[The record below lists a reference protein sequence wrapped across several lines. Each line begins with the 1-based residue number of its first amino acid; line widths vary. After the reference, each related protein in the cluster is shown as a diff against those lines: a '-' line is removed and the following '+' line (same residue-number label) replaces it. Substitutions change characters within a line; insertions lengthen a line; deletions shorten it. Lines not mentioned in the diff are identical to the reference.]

1 LTRPKPRLRKA
12 TSADTA
18 ALHGLITSH
27 TVEGRL
33 LPRTLAE
40 LTQNADRF
48 IVATLRRRIV
58 GCAEL
63 APLSDG
69 VAEVRS
75 LVVDRA
81 HRGRGLGRRII
92 EELRSRARREGFD
105 QLCAFG
111 HDPAI
116 FARMGFVMVPHSD
129 IPEKIETD
137 CRRCPLFGK
146 CGQFAMMASLEPI
159 ATDTPIDHPVL
170 RV

>member
-1 LTRPKPRLRKA
+1 LTRPIPRLRKA
-12 TSADTA
+12 TSADAA

-27 TVEGRL
+27 IVEGRL

-48 IVATLRRRIV
+48 VVATLRRRIV

-63 APLSDG
+63 APLSHA

-75 LVVDRA
+75 LVVDRE

-92 EELRSRARREGFD
+92 EELRSRARWEGFD

-116 FARMGFVMVPHSD
+116 FGRMGFVMVSHSD

-137 CRRCPLFGK
+137 CRQCPLFGK
-146 CGQFAMMASLEPI
+146 CGQFAMTASLEPI
-159 ATDTPIDHPVL
+159 AADSPTDHPVL

>member
-1 LTRPKPRLRKA
+1 LTLAIPRLRKA
-12 TSADTA
+12 TSADAA

-48 IVATLRRRIV
+48 VVATLRRRVV

-63 APLSDG
+63 APLSHA

-75 LVVDRA
+75 LVVDRE

-116 FARMGFVMVPHSD
+116 FARMGFVMVSHRD

-137 CRRCPLFGK
+137 CRRCPLFGT

-159 ATDTPIDHPVL
+159 ATDTPTDHTVL

>member
-75 LVVDRA
+75 LVVDQA

-146 CGQFAMMASLEPI
+146 CSQFAMMASLEPI
-159 ATDTPIDHPVL
+159 ATDTPTDHPVL

>member
-1 LTRPKPRLRKA
+1 LTRSQLHIRQA
-12 TSADTA
+12 TSSDAA
-18 ALHGLITSH
+18 ALHQLISGH
-27 TVEGRL
+27 IAEGRL

-40 LTQNADRF
+40 LTLHADRF
-48 IVATLRRRIV
+48 VVAALRRRIV

-63 APLSDG
+63 APLSHT

-75 LVVDRA
+75 LVVDRKY
-81 HRGRGLGRRII
+81 RGRGLGRLII
-92 EELRSRARREGFD
+92 EELRLQARREGFD

-116 FARMGFVMVPHSD
+116 FVRMGFAMVPHSD
-129 IPEKIETD
+129 IPEKIEID
-137 CRRCPLFGK
+137 CRNCPLFGK

-159 ATDTPIDHPVL
+159 ATDSSAFDPVL

>member
-1 LTRPKPRLRKA
+1 LTRPLTRLRKA
-12 TSADTA
+12 TSADAA
-18 ALHGLITSH
+18 ALHQLITSH
-27 TVEGRL
+27 IVEGRL
-33 LPRTLAE
+33 LPRTLAD

-48 IVATLRRRIV
+48 VVATLRRRIV

-63 APLSDG
+63 APLSHA

-75 LVVDRA
+75 LVVDRE
-81 HRGRGLGRRII
+81 HRGRGLGRGII
-92 EELRSRARREGFD
+92 EELRSRARRKGFD

-116 FARMGFVMVPHSD
+116 FAQMGFVMAPHSE

-146 CGQFAMMASLEPI
+146 CGQFAMMAALEPI
-159 ATDTPIDHPVL
+159 ATDSPTYDPVL

>member
-1 LTRPKPRLRKA
+1 
-12 TSADTA
+12 
-18 ALHGLITSH
+18 
-27 TVEGRL
+27 

-63 APLSDG
+63 APLSHA

-75 LVVDRA
+75 LVVDREY
-81 HRGRGLGRRII
+81 RGRGLGRRII
-92 EELRSRARREGFD
+92 EELRSRARQEGFD

-116 FARMGFVMVPHSD
+116 FASMGFQMVPHSD

-137 CRRCPLFGK
+137 CRQCPLFGK
-146 CGQFAMMASLEPI
+146 CGQFAMMTSLEPI
-159 ATDTPIDHPVL
+159 AIDYPTDHPGL